1 MLGLLKFLCWFLFIY
16 YLVKVLARI
25 LAPILLRNITI
36 KMQDRFKDQF
46 HKQQHTRSE
55 DIVQE
60 EGQITIEKTNNSRK
74 KSKDIGDYVDFEEI
88 ED

>member
-1 MLGLLKFLCWFLFIY
+1 MLAFLKFLCWFLFIY
-16 YLVKVLARI
+16 YLVKVLVRI

-46 HKQQHTRSE
+46 HKQYTRSE
-55 DIVQE
+55 DTVQK
-60 EGQITIEKTNNSRK
+60 EGKITIEKTNNSRK
-74 KSKDIGDYVDFEEI
+74 QSKDIGDYVDFEEI

>member
-16 YLVKVLARI
+16 YLVKVLVRI

-46 HKQQHTRSE
+46 HRQHTQSE
-55 DIVQE
+55 DAVQE
-60 EGQITIEKTNNSRK
+60 EGKITIEKTNTSRK